1 MAFALVYTA
10 EHYAL
15 DAADA
20 ADEPFTTFTY
30 RRPVPPERAT
40 PFGSVAP
47 RGRAALLLPGRP
59 PYA

>member
-10 EHYAL
+10 EHYVL

-30 RRPVPPERAT
+30 RDRSPAC
-40 PFGSVAP
+40 A
-47 RGRAALLLPGRP
+47 GRARDAVR
-59 PYA
+59 